1 VLGYAPARIPDLLAA
16 GPALI
21 SVRLRAEGGQLR
33 VRGRTPAGD
42 WDAALDVRAIEAGK
56 GNAAVVT
63 LYGREA
69 VEDLEVG
76 AAGGKSSVDA
86 QLERLG
92 LQYQIATR
100 LTSWVAVSEE
110 PGVDPTQPS
119 RRERMPQALPAGL
132 SAEGLGLRAARG
144 MGRVTLSQRMPF
156 SSTDAR
162 RGSKAPELP
171 DFVGEVSFLR
181 RGVPPAERRGR
192 KADPAE
198 HRDGIADPSSPLVG
212 RLVHRRDRQLVVEI
226 TIDRL
231 VDWEPAAVEV
241 GWDEGARLMA
251 TVDPEHTTRAG
262 RLRPGLVAR
271 LVLRLDADGPL
282 DAPSTLVVH
291 GGHGDLRV
299 RLVTG

>member
-1 VLGYAPARIPDLLAA
+1 
-16 GPALI
+16 
-21 SVRLRAEGGQLR
+21 

-42 WDAALDVRAIEAGK
+42 WDAALDVSAIEAGK

-69 VEDLEVG
+69 VEDLEVR
-76 AAGGKSSVDA
+76 AADGMSSVDA
-86 QLERLG
+86 KLERLG
-92 LQYQIATR
+92 LQFQIATR

-119 RRERMPQALPAGL
+119 RRERMPHALPAGL
-132 SAEGLGLRAARG
+132 SAEGLGLRVARG
-144 MGRVTLSQRMPF
+144 MGRVAFRQGMPS

-162 RGSKAPELP
+162 LALGSKARELP
-171 DFVGEVSFLR
+171 DFDGEVSFMR
-181 RGVPPAERRGR
+181 TGFPPAERRGR